1 MSEGIRKINPI
12 VNFSVTKRVSITM
25 LALIMVVFG
34 LMSLT
39 RMPLEMMP
47 DISFPTITVVTSYQ
61 GVAPQEIEQLVTEPI
76 ERAISSVNNVKKVSS
91 SSAEGYSSI
100 SVEFE
105 WGTNLDVA
113 SMDIRDYIA
122 QIRGHLPT
130 GINDPL
136 VYKFD
141 MSQMP
146 VLLSG
151 VSGNPDSYKLR
162 VFLEDNVQQRLQ
174 RLDGVAQVQVMGG
187 DEREIQI
194 CVDPIKLKGKSLTM
208 DNIIGSLRSQNSNT
222 PAGYFNVAN
231 TDILLRAMGEYKDL
245 DDIRNTVVGA
255 SSNGI
260 PVKLYEIANVVDTYK
275 EKRSLSKINGESSV
289 FLIVSKQSGSNTL
302 KVSQKVNK
310 EIEAIKAQF
319 PEIKFSTIF
328 DQGDPV
334 KRTTKTTVKEL
345 LIGGLLAILLLFIF
359 LGNIR
364 PTLIISVAIPL
375 SIITTFIILYATGF
389 TLNIMTL
396 GGLALGIGRLVDDA
410 VVVIENIFRHL
421 ENGESPQVA
430 AKKGASEV
438 SMAIVASTFTTIIVF
453 LPMLFSKGIAGELM
467 RGLSL
472 TIAFALLASL
482 FVAFTIVPMLSS
494 IFFRKPKKEGAA
506 WFNVIKNFYAK
517 TLKSV
522 LKRPGLTIGSVFL
535 IVVVSVVVGFMFV
548 GKEFMPSSDNGM
560 MAMNV
565 ELPQGT
571 TLDET
576 TTLCGQIRDMLLTVP
591 EVKYVGEM
599 IGRDDNS
606 RNQSSVTGTN
616 GAVIYVRLTETKDRD
631 RTQQEIQNSLRDK
644 FPVLNNGKITF
655 SNQSMMGS
663 SGKPVSIYVYGTD
676 LNTLKDIS
684 QNILDA
690 VKTVP
695 GIKDIE
701 SSFSKARPEYHFK
714 VDRQKALLYGLS
726 PSQVQSA
733 LQAANLGTVATQLRT
748 GDDEIDMRV
757 ILDKKFRSDL
767 DYIRQFPLKTPTGA
781 IIPLSQVTTMS
792 EGLGPVTIKR
802 DNKYRIGIVDANL
815 ENRPLG
821 EVVND
826 VKARLEPIKKAMPQG
841 YAIEFKGEFEDMQDA
856 FGQLLLAL
864 IVAILLIYMIM
875 ASQFESLVHPFV
887 IMFTIPLAAIGVVW
901 ILLLLGKTLSIV
913 TFMGIIILVGIVIS
927 NGIVMVD
934 YINQLREAGN
944 DMHTSLVEG
953 CQTRLRPVIITALAT
968 IVGMI
973 PMAFFGGKDGSQMA
987 PMATAVIGGL
997 ISSTFLTL
1005 YVIPIVYQYVDQIA
1019 TWVKHFAKKAID

>member
-122 QIRGHLPT
+122 QIRGMLPT

-174 RLDGVAQVQVMGG
+174 RLDGVAQVQIMGG

-194 CVDPIKLKGKSLTM
+194 SVDPIKLKGKSLAM

-255 SSNGI
+255 SPNGI
-260 PVKLYEIANVVDTYK
+260 PVKLYEVANVIDTYK

-302 KVSQKVNK
+302 KVSQKVSK
-310 EIEAIKAQF
+310 EIEAITTQF

-345 LIGGLLAILLLFIF
+345 LIGGMLAILLLFIF

-375 SIITTFIILYATGF
+375 SIITTFIILYSTGF

-506 WFNVIKNFYAK
+506 WFNVIKNFYSK

-535 IVVVSVVVGFMFV
+535 IVIVSVVVGLLFV
-548 GKEFMPSSDNGM
+548 GKEFMPASDNGM

-576 TTLCGQIRDMLLTVP
+576 TALCGQIREMLLTVP

-606 RNQSSVTGTN
+606 RSQSSVTGTN

-655 SNQSMMGS
+655 SNQSSMGG
-663 SGKPVSIYVYGTD
+663 GKPVSIYVYGTD

-690 VKTVP
+690 IKSVP
-695 GIKDIE
+695 GLKDLE

-757 ILDKKFRSDL
+757 ILDKKYRSDL

-821 EVVND
+821 DVVKD
-826 VKARLEPIKKAMPQG
+826 VEARLDQIKNALPEG
-841 YAIEFKGEFEDMQDA
+841 YALEFKGEFQDMQEA
-856 FGQLLLAL
+856 FLQLLIAL
-864 IVAILLIYMIM
+864 IIAILLIYMIM

-901 ILLLLGKTLSIV
+901 ILLILGKTLSIV

-934 YINQLREAGN
+934 YINQLREAGKN
-944 DMHTSLVEG
+944 MHDSLVEG

-1019 TWVKHFAKKAID
+1019 GWIKHHAKKAID